1 MNHLKLFLIGLCE
14 QSRATIFRKKRAIT
28 DQLNE
33 LEKTVATDLSAVL
46 KDVCMQ
52 G

>member
-1 MNHLKLFLIGLCE
+1 MCD

-33 LEKTVATDLSAVL
+33 LEKTVATDLSVIL
-46 KDVCMQ
+46 KDVCLS